1 MQSIFLIGYRC
12 TGKTSTGKL
21 LADALNKKF
30 LDTDHVLESTC
41 ATTIA
46 DMVKLHGWDYFR
58 KKETEILKRL
68 ELKETPIVAT
78 GGGIVLAPEN
88 RAFLKEHGLIVYL
101 YATPEVL
108 TQRIGQDKANT
119 DQRPNLTDEE
129 LCVETVKMIEKRTPL
144 YKALAHLS
152 IDTEKYTPAQAARLI
167 QNKLNLS

>member
-1 MQSIFLIGYRC
+1 MQPIFLIGYRC

-21 LADALNKKF
+21 LADALNRKF

-58 KKETEILKRL
+58 KKETEILKSI
-68 ELKETPIVAT
+68 ELKDNPIVAT

-88 RAFLKEHGLIVYL
+88 RSFLKKHGLIVYL
-101 YATPEVL
+101 YATAQVL

-119 DQRPNLTDEE
+119 DQRPNLTDEN
-129 LCVETVKMIEKRTPL
+129 LCVETAKMIEKRTPL
-144 YKALAHLS
+144 YKELAHLS
-152 IDTEKYTPAQAARLI
+152 IDTEKYTPDQVARLI
-167 QNKLNLS
+167 QNETNQS